1 MKSRKTMWELLRAYH
16 KKCGGYSTV
25 VILSELLW
33 NNAYTVMAVETSSGT
48 ECGRVRVPRIMHAYR
63 LKSARGEW
71 SVKPSIDV
79 KGLWYIRKRG
89 TIYPRETGQPITMF
103 ARLYTYSKAKTR
115 GGNTYGRYLNGGAT
129 V

>member
-1 MKSRKTMWELLRAYH
+1 MKHKKTMLERLKAYH

-33 NNAYTVMAVETSSGT
+33 NHAYVTMAVETSSGT
-48 ECGRVRVPRIMHAYR
+48 ECGRVRVPRTMHTYR

-71 SVKPSIDV
+71 TVKPSIDV
-79 KGLWYIRKRG
+79 NGLWYIRKRG
-89 TIYPRETGQPITMF
+89 TIYPRETGHPVTTF
-103 ARLYTYSKAKTR
+103 ARLYIYSKSKTM
-115 GGNTYGRYLNGGAT
+115 GGAVYGRYLNGGAT